1 MSGKKIN
8 WYKLLLLVILLLILG
23 MLIYQLAFAREKD
36 FKLISKGATLVVTYA
51 LAIAGI
57 RLSPR
62 SRMFL
67 YQRYAEQYQD
77 ILRDAFSQDKKS
89 YRRLMQAIEAYNRD
103 DFAKSRTILDIL
115 SEQCVTSRDTS
126 AVLLFRALC
135 DTEDHR
141 PEQAI
146 KTYEQ
151 LLKTDETNARAWSNL
166 GLLYTES
173 DRNEEAMAAYRKAIT
188 CDSHSAYAYTNLAA
202 LCIKLGQTSDAIEH
216 AKHALAIDSTMYQ
229 AAYLAAQACAELG
242 DQAQAAVYVKQF
254 AAHANP
260 DSISDP
266 RARILLSHIKKDS

>member
-8 WYKLLLLVILLLILG
+8 WYKLLLLVILLLIIA
-23 MLIYQLAFAREKD
+23 MLIYQLAFAKEKD
-36 FKLISKGATLVVTYA
+36 FKLISKGATLVVTYV

-62 SRMFL
+62 SRTL
-67 YQRYAEQYQD
+67 RYQQYAKQYQE

-103 DFAKSRTILDIL
+103 DFAKARTILDAL
-115 SEQCVTSRDTS
+115 SEYCVTSRDTS

-135 DTEDHR
+135 ETEDHN
-141 PEQAI
+141 PERAI
-146 KTYEQ
+146 ETYEQ

-166 GLLYTES
+166 GLLYTDS
-173 DRNEEAMAAYRKAIT
+173 DRCEEAMAAYRKAIT
-188 CDSHSAYAYTNLAA
+188 YDSRSAYAYTNLAA
-202 LCIKLGQTSDAIEH
+202 LCIRLGQASDGLEH

-242 DQAQAAVYVKQF
+242 DQAQAEVYVKQF

-260 DSISDP
+260 ESISDP